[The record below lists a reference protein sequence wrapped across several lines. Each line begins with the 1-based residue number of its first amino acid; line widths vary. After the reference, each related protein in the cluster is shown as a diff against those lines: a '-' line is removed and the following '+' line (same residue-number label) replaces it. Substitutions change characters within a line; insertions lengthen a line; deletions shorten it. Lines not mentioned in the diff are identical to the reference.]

1 MRLTKSRR
9 SVLGDLVAV
18 ACIATG
24 LGEVRPR
31 AARAAS
37 IARVLLDRRPDG
49 AAAPFLVAQTK
60 GLFRSEG
67 VDVTTESAN
76 GSQDAIER
84 LGHGEAD
91 IAIADFDALIRFRDN
106 TDAPQLKAIFIVFN
120 RTPYALVA
128 RRSRGVA
135 TLADMPGKTLGVAEG
150 DLAVRLWPAVAKQN
164 GIDLSQVKI
173 ERMAAA
179 VRGPMLSAG
188 QVDATTGLSYG
199 TAVDLRDRGVP
210 AGDLMVFQFA
220 DYGCDSYG
228 QAVIVSPQ
236 FIAAHAD
243 AAAGFVRALIS
254 GIRLTI
260 EDPARAVDTVLGQMD
275 GGARD
280 VELERL
286 RTVLGDNVVTPEVKR
301 AGLGAVDQ
309 QRFDTSVQQIA
320 VDHKFRKT
328 PVMADIFDPSFLP
341 AEAQRKIF

>member
-1 MRLTKSRR
+1 LSE
-9 SVLGDLVAV
+9 LAAV
-18 ACIATG
+18 AWVASG
-24 LGEVRPR
+24 LN
-31 AARAAS
+31 AAWPGAAQS
-37 IARVLLDRRPDG
+37 AHVVRVLLDRRPDG
-49 AAAPFLVAQTK
+49 AAAPFLMAQAR
-60 GLFRSEG
+60 GLFGTEG
-67 VDVTTESAN
+67 VDVTVESAN

-84 LGHGEAD
+84 LARGEAD

-106 TDAPQLKAIFIVFN
+106 ADAPQLKAIFIVFN

-128 RRSRGVA
+128 RKSRGVA
-135 TLADMPGKTLGVAEG
+135 TLADMPGKTLGIAEG
-150 DLAVRLWPAVAKQN
+150 DLAIRLWPAVARQN

-210 AGDLMVFQFA
+210 ANDLMVFQFA

-236 FIAAHAD
+236 FLAGHAD
-243 AAAGFVRALIS
+243 AASAFVRALIA

-260 EDPARAVDTVLGQMD
+260 NDPGKAVDAVLGQMD

-286 RTVLGDNVVTPEVKR
+286 RTVLADNVVTPEVKR
-301 AGLGAVDQ
+301 VGLGTVDQ
-309 QRFDTSVQQIA
+309 QRFDASVQQIA
-320 VDHKFRKT
+320 VDHKFRRT
-328 PVMADIFDPSFLP
+328 PAMADIFDPGFLP
-341 AEAQRKIF
+341 PEAQRKIN